1 MLMLEQRIAQ
11 HFYESAD
18 LQSQSAAAL
27 SKPIALAAQML
38 LGCFTAGGKVML
50 YGHDGSAP
58 LADLGA
64 LLLTGRLERERPPLA
79 GLSLNALGDSAVV
92 TEQLRALGTPGDV
105 LVLITP
111 VARAPALAALMR
123 CAGEKEIGVIALT
136 GPQSQ
141 DIDTA
146 LTDTDVQIAVSHE
159 RRARLFETHALVL
172 HALADA
178 LDVQL
183 LGEQETS

>member
-18 LQSQSAAAL
+18 LQSQSAATL
-27 SKPIALAAQML
+27 SKPIALAAHML

-58 LADLGA
+58 LASLGA
-64 LLLTGRLERERPPLA
+64 ALLTGRLERERPPLA
-79 GLSLNALGDSAVV
+79 GVSLNALADGALVV
-92 TEQLRALGTPGDV
+92 DQLRALGTPGDV
-105 LVLITP
+105 LVLITT
-111 VARAPALAALMR
+111 AHRAPAVAALIR
-123 CAGEKEIGVIALT
+123 CAGEKEVGVIALT
-136 GPQSQ
+136 GPESQ
-141 DIDTA
+141 DVDA
-146 LTDTDVQIAVSHE
+146 GLTDTDVQIAVTHE

>member
-18 LQSQSAAAL
+18 LQSQSAATL
-27 SKPIALAAQML
+27 SKPIALAAHML

-50 YGHDGSAP
+50 YGHESSAP
-58 LADLGA
+58 LASLGA
-64 LLLTGRLERERPPLA
+64 SLLAGRLERDRPPLA
-79 GLSLNALGDSAVV
+79 GVSLNALGDSALAV
-92 TEQLRALGTPGDV
+92 EQLRALGTPGDV
-105 LVLITP
+105 LMLITT
-111 VARAPALAALMR
+111 ADRAPLLAALMR

-136 GPQSQ
+136 GAKSH
-141 DIDTA
+141 DIDA
-146 LTDTDVQIAVSHE
+146 GLTDTDVRIAVAHE

-183 LGEQETS
+183 LGEQET